1 MTKNNFFIITGGPG
15 GGKTSLLESLAVK
28 GFAVVPETARQII
41 KDRLRKGMAPRPA
54 PHEFA
59 QQIFETDLS
68 NYISNIKETRIRFF
82 DRSFMDSALMLF
94 QDDQDYYRA
103 IKEHLTT
110 ERYNRNVFITPPWRE
125 IYINDNERDQT
136 FEDALRIYEQLYQWY
151 DNNGYQLIVLPE
163 ESIETRVKIVLEK
176 ISG

>member
-15 GGKTSLLESLAVK
+15 GGKTSLLESLAGK
-28 GFAVVPETARQII
+28 GFVVVPETARQII
-41 KDRLRKGMAPRPA
+41 KDRLRKGMPPRPA

-68 NYISNIKETRIRFF
+68 NYNSNIKETQIRFF

-94 QDDQDYYRA
+94 QDDQDYYGT

-110 ERYNRNVFITPPWRE
+110 ERYNRNVFITPPWKE
-125 IYINDNERDQT
+125 IYRNDDERDQT
-136 FEDALRIYEQLYQWY
+136 FEDAVRIYEQLYQWY

-163 ESIETRVKIVLEK
+163 EPVETRVKFVLEK
-176 ISG
+176 VSG